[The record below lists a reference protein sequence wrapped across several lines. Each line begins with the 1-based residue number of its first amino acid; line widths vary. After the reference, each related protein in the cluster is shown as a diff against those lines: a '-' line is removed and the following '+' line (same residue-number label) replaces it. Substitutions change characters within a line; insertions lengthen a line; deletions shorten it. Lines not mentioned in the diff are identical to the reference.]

1 MQPPQCFQLLFLSQ
15 EWGEDLVSCGDDHI
29 LGASGWHFISY
40 QVLPR
45 AHSAQL
51 IKKKLSDGRII

>member
-29 LGASGWHFISY
+29 LEASGWHFISY

-51 IKKKLSDGRII
+51 IKKN